1 MYGICTYIWLIFMV
15 NAGKYTIHG
24 SFRYYMDALEKKLS
38 VCFFLSGGSS
48 KVVEPSARRSTKGR
62 LPSF

>member
-15 NAGKYTIHG
+15 NVGKY
-24 SFRYYMDALEKKLS
+24 MDPLGNIWMPLKKLS
-38 VCFFLSGGSS
+38 VCFFSSGGSS
-48 KVVEPSARRSTKGR
+48 KVVEPSTRRSTKGR